1 MQTPQTSPPRHPN
14 PVGGVGLATLG
25 CLRGLPPL
33 GRGMRR
39 TCFIQQTTS
48 SRDRPSAPST
58 GAKASGH
65 MATQEG
71 NGGRALARE
80 GLCAGGC
87 VAGGAVA
94 DPGVT
99 TGSCRGLQTL
109 SSGGGGWKAGSGAWR
124 VLSRKGVHS
133 VQLKGSRRLGAGC
146 GDSTWTRP
154 CALGMTPGCQGP
166 TRRGTSLAHWGS
178 SLGGAP
184 PSPALVSSSLSLI
197 CDFVRPGICPAPTLT
212 TQEILRK

>member
-1 MQTPQTSPPRHPN
+1 MGGLWQGRGCVLGAVLLGGLWLTLGSQQGRVEGCRPC
-14 PVGGVGLATLG
+14 PVG
-25 CLRGLPPL
+25 
-33 GRGMRR
+33 
-39 TCFIQQTTS
+39 
-48 SRDRPSAPST
+48 
-58 GAKASGH
+58 
-65 MATQEG
+65 EG
-71 NGGRALARE
+71 GGRQ
-80 GLCAGGC
+80 GL
-87 VAGGAVA
+87 
-94 DPGVT
+94 
-99 TGSCRGLQTL
+99 
-109 SSGGGGWKAGSGAWR
+109 GAWR

-133 VQLKGSRRLGAGC
+133 VQLKGSRRLGAGR

-197 CDFVRPGICPAPTLT
+197 CDFVQPGVCPAPTLT